1 MLILNLLGKLLIA
14 KLLLGK
20 VLVGKLLLVAAGAVV
35 GMPLS
40 VLGLAVGETNPLG
53 WLLAFCGLG
62 YFFGGA
68 IYAAI
73 VGRDEVARA
82 RLGGPSLW
90 LIAPAILI
98 LLFGAPLEYLYLPA
112 RLPRGEA
119 MEVIG
124 LVCVGLGL
132 GMLLG
137 TALTPPG
144 QRSIPRRGVVYRRA
158 TAGSLS
164 RLARHEATLAQFSW
178 RWAWRWASP
187 ALWESSPS
195 RSWCCQAWCGTCMR
209 RRGCWPNSLSGKP
222 AFPGGGW
229 DRSRRGRGSPST
241 NPVRD
246 GGSGPRGAKS
256 RLRQ

>member
-1 MLILNLLGKLLIA
+1 MLILNLFGKLLIA
-14 KLLLGK
+14 TLLLGK
-20 VLVGKLLLVAAGAVV
+20 VLVGKLLLVAAGVVV

-53 WLLAFCGLG
+53 WVLAFCGLG

-73 VGRDEVARA
+73 VGRDELARA
-82 RLGGPSLW
+82 RVGGPSLW

-119 MEVIG
+119 MEVVG

-137 TALTPPG
+137 TVLTPPG
-144 QRSIPRRGVVYRRA
+144 QRSVPRQGVVYRRA

-164 RLARHEATLAQFSW
+164 RLARHRGYLGAVIMALGLAVGFSSLVGVITVPVLVLPGLVWHMHAEERLLAQQLE
-178 RWAWRWASP
+178 RQASV
-187 ALWESSPS
+187 S
-195 RSWCCQAWCGTCMR
+195 GR
-209 RRGCWPNSLSGKP
+209 RVG
-222 AFPGGGW
+222 
-229 DRSRRGRGSPST
+229 
-241 NPVRD
+241 
-246 GGSGPRGAKS
+246 
-256 RLRQ
+256 

>member
-164 RLARHEATLAQFSW
+164 RLARHRGYLGTVLMALGLAVGFSSLVGVITVPVLVLPGLVWHMHAEERLLAQQLE
-178 RWAWRWASP
+178 R
-187 ALWESSPS
+187 
-195 RSWCCQAWCGTCMR
+195 QAGVSGR
-209 RRGCWPNSLSGKP
+209 RVGS
-222 AFPGGGW
+222 FPQ
-229 DRSRRGRGSPST
+229 RSR
-241 NPVRD
+241 
-246 GGSGPRGAKS
+246 
-256 RLRQ
+256 

>member
-1 MLILNLLGKLLIA
+1 MLLFNLFGKLLIA

-20 VLVGKLLLVAAGAVV
+20 VLVGKLLLVAAGVVV

-53 WLLAFCGLG
+53 WVLALCGLG

-73 VGRDEVARA
+73 VGRDEGTRA

-98 LLFGAPLEYLYLPA
+98 LLFGAPLEYLYLPT
-112 RLPRGEA
+112 RLPRVEA

-124 LVCVGLGL
+124 LVCMGLGL
-132 GMLLG
+132 GMVLG
-137 TALTPPG
+137 TVLTPPG
-144 QRSIPRRGVVYRRA
+144 QRSVPRRGVVYRRT

-164 RLARHEATLAQFSW
+164 RLARHRGYLGMVLMALGLAVGFSSLVGVITVPVLVLPGLVWHMHAEERLLAQQLE
-178 RWAWRWASP
+178 P
-187 ALWESSPS
+187 
-195 RSWCCQAWCGTCMR
+195 QAGVSGR
-209 RRGCWPNSLSGKP
+209 RVG
-222 AFPGGGW
+222 
-229 DRSRRGRGSPST
+229 
-241 NPVRD
+241 
-246 GGSGPRGAKS
+246 
-256 RLRQ
+256 